1 MTNLQRVKN
10 ILEFAPK
17 TRNSDI
23 ELLIIYWQKAGVNLS
38 NEQIQKIKELPSPD
52 TLTRIRRKIQE
63 NGEFPATKEV
73 NEARYN
79 KFKNV
84 RQHIKSEDA
93 EKLLEAKGIKVLPY
107 GQ

>member
-10 ILEFAPK
+10 ILEFVPK

-63 NGEFPATKEV
+63 NGEFPASKSVED
-73 NEARYN
+73 ARFA
-79 KFKNV
+79 KFKQVKQN
-84 RQHIKSEDA
+84 IKSEDA